1 VIEATIFIG
10 GITVNEF
17 NDQSNSVRFAFIQA
31 IKTRLLE
38 LFSNAAEDAGVAN
51 TQTSANIIIVVISTR
66 SQTLS
71 GQSNNQGRRRLLTA
85 EIDGVEVAF
94 SVTSTEMEG
103 VSEAEIASDLGSFLK
118 DTTTTGFSAAL
129 PPNDDGEVRVHTRVV
144 APSSPLTSFPHTHTN
159 MRFLLSSLSQPRS
172 TSVLSA
178 PAAQRRA
185 AIDSSD
191 DKSDSFTIQ
200 TAAIAGAAIAALV
213 ALLLIAALIATVT
226 ILVVVVLKKKTQVT
240 GGAAVVSQAD
250 LQRVYGKG
258 YGAFLRSL

>member
-1 VIEATIFIG
+1 M
-10 GITVNEF
+10 
-17 NDQSNSVRFAFIQA
+17 RFAFIQA

-51 TQTSANIIIVVISTR
+51 TQTSANIVIVVISTR

-129 PPNDDGEVRVHTRVV
+129 PPNDDGEVRVHAHVV
-144 APSSPLTSFPHTHTN
+144 APSSPLTFPHTHTN

-226 ILVVVVLKKKTQVT
+226 VLVVVVLKKKTQVT